1 MTTPTPVWFITAASS
16 GFGLE
21 MAKAALQK
29 GHKVV
34 ATARSIDRIQE
45 LANLG
50 ADTMTFDVTS
60 SLDSMR
66 ATAKE
71 VFDKHGRV
79 DYLINAAGFLLEG
92 ATEEVSPEEILQSFN
107 INVFGVMRTVKAF
120 LPHIRE
126 QPMGSNGKRSTIA
139 TFGSL
144 GSWNG
149 GASYSV
155 YAMTKASCSSLA
167 ESLSLELAPFNIV
180 STVIEP
186 GYFRT
191 GFLNSGA
198 RKSAEERIA
207 AYEDESTPTG
217 QVRRALGVIDNNQPG
232 DPVKGSSLTVDIL
245 TQTGVATGKEVPVRI
260 ILGTDC
266 YEYIKD
272 KLKATDKILDEW
284 KDAICSTDYPK

>member
-1 MTTPTPVWFITAASS
+1 MATTPVWFITAASS

-45 LANLG
+45 LATLG
-50 ADTMTFDVTS
+50 ADIMTFDVTS
-60 SLDSMR
+60 SLESMR
-66 ATAKE
+66 ATAKA
-71 VFDKHGRV
+71 VFDKYGRV

-92 ATEEVSPEEILQSFN
+92 ATEEVNDEEILQSFN

-120 LPHIRE
+120 LPHIRG
-126 QPMGSNGKRSTIA
+126 QPIGANGKRSTIA

-144 GSWNG
+144 ASWNG
-149 GASYSV
+149 GPSYSV

-180 STVIEP
+180 STTIEP

-198 RKSAEERIA
+198 RKSADERIEV
-207 AYEDESTPTG
+207 YEDATTPAG
-217 QVRRALGVIDNNQPG
+217 QLREALGAIDNNQPG
-232 DPVKGSSLTVDIL
+232 DPVKGSILTVDIL
-245 TQTGVATGKEVPVRI
+245 TQSGVAAGKEVPVRI
-260 ILGTDC
+260 VLGTDN
-266 YEYIKD
+266 YEFIKN
-272 KLKATDKILDEW
+272 KLQTTQEILDQW
-284 KDAICSTDYPK
+284 KDAICSTDYTK